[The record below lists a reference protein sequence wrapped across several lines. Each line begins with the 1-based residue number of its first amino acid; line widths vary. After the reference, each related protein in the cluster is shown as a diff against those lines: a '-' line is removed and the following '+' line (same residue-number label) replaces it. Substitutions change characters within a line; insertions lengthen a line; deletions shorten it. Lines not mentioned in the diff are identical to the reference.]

1 MCTVLRIPLYEI
13 GCYAKENF
21 GKEGK
26 TGSQAVVKDRVQ
38 PIGRVTIRTVAAHAG
53 VSVPAVSKV
62 LRNAYGVSDQLRK
75 KVEASIEHLEY
86 RPNIAA
92 RSLRGRTNT
101 IGLLLIDAS
110 NPFLSQI
117 IEGANQAILPANY
130 KMMIGVSQA
139 SAVIERSF
147 IEGMIDFRLDGL
159 ILVSPRL
166 PDETL
171 EALARQVPIVVIGQH
186 IPGSRSLDTVN
197 ADDRLGARQVVEAF
211 VAEGYRDIAM
221 VATEGAD
228 QTKPSVSDMR
238 CQGYLEAMEE
248 AGLSDK
254 ARITCFPETFTDCEG
269 DVTSYLRA
277 PDRPRAVFC
286 WSDIHGVPMINAAR
300 GMGLRVPEDIA
311 IAGFDNTAIAALP
324 LVDLASVDQRGA
336 ELGATA
342 AAYLFE
348 RIEGRTDVR
357 NTILPTA
364 LVRRGS
370 L

>member
-1 MCTVLRIPLYEI
+1 MAGDDIQTNE
-13 GCYAKENF
+13 
-21 GKEGK
+21 
-26 TGSQAVVKDRVQ
+26 
-38 PIGRVTIRTVAAHAG
+38 RVTIRTVAAHSG

-62 LRNAYGVSDQLRK
+62 LRNAYGVSDELRK
-75 KVEASIEHLEY
+75 KVEASIAHLGY

-110 NPFLSQI
+110 NPFLTQV
-117 IEGANQAILPANY
+117 IEGVNRAVLPANY

-139 SAVIERSF
+139 DAVIERSF

-171 EALARQVPIVVIGQH
+171 EALATQVPIVVIGQH
-186 IPGSRSLDTVN
+186 LPHSLSLDTVN

-211 VAEGYRDIAM
+211 VRKGYRDIAM

-228 QTKPSVSDMR
+228 KSKPSVSDVR
-238 CQGYLEAMEE
+238 CQGYLEAMAD
-248 AGLSDK
+248 AGLSDH
-254 ARITCFPETFTDCEG
+254 ARITCFPETFDNCARDVEG
-269 DVTSYLRA
+269 YLRA

-300 GMGLRVPEDIA
+300 TMGLRVPEDIA
-311 IAGFDNTAIAALP
+311 IAGFDNTAVTALP
-324 LVDLASVDQRGA
+324 LIDLASIDQNGA
-336 ELGATA
+336 LLGSMA
-342 AAYLFE
+342 AKDLFE
-348 RIEGRTDVR
+348 RIEGRKEVR
-357 NTILPTA
+357 HTIVPTQ
-364 LVRRGS
+364 LIHRSS